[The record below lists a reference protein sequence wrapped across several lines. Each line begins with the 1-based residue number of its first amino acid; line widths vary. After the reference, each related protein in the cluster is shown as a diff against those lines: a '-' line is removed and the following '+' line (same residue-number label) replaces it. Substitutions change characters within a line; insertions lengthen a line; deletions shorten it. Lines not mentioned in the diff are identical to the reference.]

1 MIKEP
6 LTKTERNFG
15 TAASALSAL
24 GVMTGMYMLV
34 EWIQQAG

>member
-6 LTKTERNFG
+6 LTRTERNFR

-24 GVMTGMYMLV
+24 GVIIGIYMLA
-34 EWIQQAG
+34 EFLAN